1 MKWRAVGG
9 GDPKP
14 VGVNANGELPLPW
27 LRDALAQAQRLT
39 RSHALLLHA
48 GVPNGQFE
56 LALTLAQGWL
66 CEHPDRAPCGR
77 CTSCRHA
84 RQRTHPDM
92 RVVVPEAM
100 RVEFDWLTD
109 DDPLLRAGVKP
120 SREIKVEQVREAIEW
135 SQRSAGSER
144 GRALVLYPAQA
155 LNMAAANALL
165 KTLEEP
171 PGALRIAMA
180 GGDPELLLPTI
191 RSRVQ
196 RLALKS
202 PDAATALAW
211 LKAQGVVDVARAL
224 AVAGGSPLAAQALIE
239 AGVGEAD
246 LQVLPRAVARGDAQG
261 LIGKPLPLVIDL
273 LLRIAHDAMAHAA
286 GAAPRF
292 FDAAQMPPAAP
303 LSALQSWRQELLRAA
318 RHDEHPWNASLLV
331 EALVTNGAR
340 CWASARQPTQR
351 GTGRSIHSAG

>member
-1 MKWRAVGG
+1 VAGG
-9 GDPKP
+9 EPKP
-14 VGVNANGELPLPW
+14 VGVSDNGELPLPW
-27 LRDALAQAQRLT
+27 LRDALSQALRLT

-48 GVPNGQFE
+48 GVPSGQFE
-56 LALTLAQGWL
+56 LALTLAQAWL

-77 CTSCRHA
+77 CASCRLG
-84 RQRTHPDM
+84 RQRTHPDL

-100 RVEFDWLTD
+100 RLEFDWLTD
-109 DDPLLRAGVKP
+109 DDPLLKAGAKP
-120 SREIKVEQVREAIEW
+120 SREIKVEQVREAIDW

-171 PGALRIAMA
+171 PGALRIVLA
-180 GGDPELLLPTI
+180 GGDPERLLPTI

-196 RLALKS
+196 RLALKT
-202 PDAATALAW
+202 PDTAAALAW
-211 LKAQGVVDVARAL
+211 LKAQGVAAGAPAL

-239 AGVGEAD
+239 AGMSEAD
-246 LQVLPRAVARGDAQG
+246 LQALPRAVAYGDAQ
-261 LIGKPLPLVIDL
+261 LLVGKPLPMVIDL
-273 LLRIAHDAMAHAA
+273 LLRIAHDAMAQAA

-292 FDAAQMPPAAP
+292 FDAGRMPPAAALP
-303 LSALQSWRQELLRAA
+303 ALQSWHQELLRAA
-318 RHDEHPWNASLLV
+318 RHDDHPWNASLLV

-340 CWASARQPTQR
+340 CWTSMRKPTQR
-351 GTGRSIHSAG
+351 GAGHSIHSAG